1 MVLINICSRLYD
13 TEESVLNL
21 AKKVLFEILFCNSRT
36 GHDYSKYV
44 SAITDILINVSCVNT
59 SLIQGI
65 FLESCILDK
74 NEPTA
79 WKQQL
84 EDISSLL
91 TAKISN
97 GNIKNSEI
105 GAALDLSLVLAK
117 VIPNSFSEQL
127 SDYYLLLRKSSGEN
141 SQLLNHEHLTI
152 ILILREILKTSQ
164 NPDLKIVKS
173 IEANMTSLLSK
184 GANLV
189 PFFNRFGLVSPAF
202 AKLQYTLRRTSIKLL
217 KSF

>member
-1 MVLINICSRLYD
+1 MVLINICSRLGD

-21 AKKVLFEILFCNSRT
+21 AKKVLFEILFCYSRT

-44 SAITDILINVSCVNT
+44 GAITAILANVSCVNI

-65 FLESCILDK
+65 FLESTILDK
-74 NEPTA
+74 NEPTT
-79 WKQQL
+79 WKLQL
-84 EDISSLL
+84 GDISSLL

-127 SDYYLLLRKSSGEN
+127 SDYYLLLRKLSSEN

-189 PFFNRFGLVSPAF
+189 PFFNRFGLASPAF
-202 AKLQYTLRRTSIKLL
+202 AKLRYT
-217 KSF
+217 